1 MLQAFEK
8 EIARK
13 YQVYNGLFLD
23 LPFEK
28 LEEAGSHLPL
38 FFNHCKKGL
47 SNKLSPVQ
55 SVEDFFGVKSKLAS
69 FEKDTSKEVNTIN
82 SRTTQ
87 LGFVA
92 KLASY
97 HFK

>member
-1 MLQAFEK
+1 MDPH
-8 EIARK
+8 I
-13 YQVYNGLFLD
+13 
-23 LPFEK
+23 
-28 LEEAGSHLPL
+28 
-38 FFNHCKKGL
+38 
-47 SNKLSPVQ
+47 Q

-92 KLASY
+92 KLTSY
-97 HFK
+97 HFKLYRTDILH

>member
-1 MLQAFEK
+1 MDPH
-8 EIARK
+8 I
-13 YQVYNGLFLD
+13 
-23 LPFEK
+23 
-28 LEEAGSHLPL
+28 
-38 FFNHCKKGL
+38 
-47 SNKLSPVQ
+47 Q

-92 KLASY
+92 KLTSY